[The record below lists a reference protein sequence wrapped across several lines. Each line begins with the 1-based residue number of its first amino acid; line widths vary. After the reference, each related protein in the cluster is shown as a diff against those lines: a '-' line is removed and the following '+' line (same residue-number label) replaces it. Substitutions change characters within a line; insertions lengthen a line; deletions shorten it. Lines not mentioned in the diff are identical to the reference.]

1 MKIRWLLS
9 LVALFGLQACGA
21 RPSAPAAPVV
31 PKIERLTLHIRTT
44 AGLND
49 GRSVRMLVRRVA
61 AKQFLAETY
70 PLLVALAEKPD
81 ETILSDQLLRPRT
94 SIQLLL
100 PLEAGSTVG
109 VYFFYAQPQAESW
122 RLLVP
127 ATLGDATI
135 EAQQHAAYLL
145 Q

>member
-1 MKIRWLLS
+1 MNSGWLPL
-9 LVALFGLQACGA
+9 LVALLCLQACGS
-21 RPSAPAAPVV
+21 RPTPPAAPVV
-31 PKIERLTLHIRTT
+31 PAIERLTLHIRTT
-44 AGLND
+44 AALND
-49 GRSVRMLVRRVA
+49 GRSIRMLVRRVA
-61 AKQFLAETY
+61 SRQFLTETY

-81 ETILSDQLLRPRT
+81 ETILSDQLLRPST
-94 SIQLLL
+94 SIQLRL
-100 PLEAGSTVG
+100 PLEAGATVG

-127 ATLGDATI
+127 AKLGEVTI

>member
-1 MKIRWLLS
+1 M
-9 LVALFGLQACGA
+9 V
-21 RPSAPAAPVV
+21 
-31 PKIERLTLHIRTT
+31 
-44 AGLND
+44 
-49 GRSVRMLVRRVA
+49 VRRVA
-61 AKQFLAETY
+61 SKQFLTETY

-81 ETILSDQLLRPRT
+81 ETFLSDQLLRPST
-94 SIQLLL
+94 SIQLRL
-100 PLEAGSTVG
+100 PLEPGATVG

-127 ATLGDATI
+127 AKLGDATI